1 MKTKKLLISALVSAV
16 LSAASTPFVHAGLQ
30 EKMDSMFGE
39 MSNITNPGVF
49 ETQRRGVISGGLHLC
64 SEPHDDNKSRQPS
77 NAILEGWL
85 RWHRP
90 FWRLL

>member
-16 LSAASTPFVHAGLQ
+16 LSAASTPFAHAGLQ

-39 MSNITNPGVF
+39 MSNITN
-49 ETQRRGVISGGLHLC
+49 
-64 SEPHDDNKSRQPS
+64 HDDNKSRQPA
-77 NAILEGWL
+77 NAILEGRL